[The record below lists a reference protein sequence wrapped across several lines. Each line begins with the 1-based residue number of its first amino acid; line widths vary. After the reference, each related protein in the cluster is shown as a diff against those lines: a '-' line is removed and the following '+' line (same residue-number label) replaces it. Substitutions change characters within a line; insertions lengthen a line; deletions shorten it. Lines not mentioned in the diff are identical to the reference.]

1 MKKAIVM
8 VALAAMIFNRFGS
21 DDNYSSS
28 SYEQPVQEVQ
38 YEEPY
43 EAKEAYYEEEQK
55 VHYTEKRTW
64 MPDPG
69 PAMGCDAEYY
79 GENTE
84 SNGVTYDFY
93 IYDLEMTVDQMSHFV
108 VVYSEA
114 LKDMGFKME
123 RYNVEG
129 AQMAYR
135 YSKNSETPA
144 ELAVFAASD
153 FESLFQGGAGG
164 WRVVLAVPENM
175 EFHAGQGA
183 PGIVNG
189 NSLCL
194 GCNGTGYCEGCGG
207 TGRVNYG
214 DGYEECV
221 VCDGDRICNICDG
234 EGSY

>member
-28 SYEQPVQEVQ
+28 SYEQPVQEVTYEAA
-38 YEEPY
+38 YEETK
-43 EAKEAYYEEEQK
+43 ESAKK
-55 VHYTEKRTW
+55 SGTW

-69 PAMGCDAEYY
+69 PAMGCRAEYY

-84 SNGVTYDFY
+84 NNGVTYDFY
-93 IYDLEMTVDQMSHFV
+93 IYDLKMTVDQMSHFA

-123 RYNVEG
+123 RYNVEN

-189 NSLCL
+189 NSLCD
-194 GCNGTGYCEGCGG
+194 GCHGTGNCGGCGG
-207 TGRVNYG
+207 TGRANYG

-221 VCDGDRICNICDG
+221 VCDGGRICNICDG

>member
-93 IYDLEMTVDQMSHFV
+93 IYDLEMTVDQMS
-108 VVYSEA
+108 
-114 LKDMGFKME
+114 
-123 RYNVEG
+123 
-129 AQMAYR
+129 
-135 YSKNSETPA
+135 
-144 ELAVFAASD
+144 
-153 FESLFQGGAGG
+153 
-164 WRVVLAVPENM
+164 
-175 EFHAGQGA
+175 
-183 PGIVNG
+183 
-189 NSLCL
+189 
-194 GCNGTGYCEGCGG
+194 
-207 TGRVNYG
+207 
-214 DGYEECV
+214 
-221 VCDGDRICNICDG
+221 
-234 EGSY
+234 